1 MEKYSVAM
9 IGLGVMGAN
18 LLLNLERNGFSVVGF
33 DINADSVT
41 KFLEG
46 PGKGKKVTGA
56 SSWSEVAEKLEKP
69 RKVFILVPAGKPVD
83 SVLGELSAV
92 LEKGDVIVECGNSHY
107 PDTERREAE
116 LSAKGFNFTGM
127 GISGGE
133 EGALW
138 GPSMMPGEPREG
150 YDRLA
155 PSLEKIAAQVEDGP
169 CVTYLGPGGAGHYT
183 KMVHNGIEY
192 GDMQLIAEAYD
203 LLKRLGG
210 LSNEELADVFGE
222 WNQGE
227 LESFLIEITARI
239 FQQKDEDGG
248 FVVDK
253 IMDTAAMKGTGTWTV
268 QDAYGMGVPIPT
280 IAAAVDA
287 RVISAMRGQRLAAAK
302 SIPADVQPKPAAD
315 KKAWIDAVRAALYCA
330 KTCSYAQGFAMLRI
344 ASDQHDWNL
353 PFGEIARIWKGGCI
367 IRARF
372 LGSIQEAYRRD
383 ADLPNLLLDPFFKD
397 ELAGRMSAWRQV
409 VVEGIKS
416 GVPLP
421 AMGGSLAYYDAYRT
435 ERLPANLVQAQRDL
449 FGAHT
454 YERIDREGSFHTHWN

>member
-18 LLLNLERNGFSVVGF
+18 LLLNLERNGFSGVGF

-138 GPSMMPGEPREG
+138 GPSMMPGGPREG

-248 FVVDK
+248 YVVDK

-268 QDAYGMGVPIPT
+268 QDAYGMAVPIPT

-330 KTCSYAQGFAMLRI
+330 KTCSYAQGYAMLRT
-344 ASDQHDWNL
+344 ASEQHDWNL

-409 VVEGIKS
+409 VVEGVKS

-454 YERIDREGSFHTHWN
+454 YERLDREGSFHTHWN